1 MNAINKTHYRQGD
14 VLVTSIPALPKSLK
28 PVARQG
34 GRLIL
39 AAGKSTGHHHAIAT
53 KNCDLF
59 TAKTEP
65 GALILSVKAVKADLV
80 HDEHSAI
87 QLPKGNYRVTRQREF
102 SAAAVRRVE
111 D

>member
-1 MNAINKTHYRQGD
+1 MKTKTHYRQGD
-14 VLVTSIPALPKSLK
+14 VLITSIAALPISLK

-53 KNCDLF
+53 KNCNLF
-59 TAKTEP
+59 TAKSEP
-65 GALILSVKAVKADLV
+65 GALLLEVKATKAELV
-80 HDEHSAI
+80 HDEHSTI
-87 QLPKGNYRVTRQREF
+87 KLPKGNYRVSRQREY

>member
-1 MNAINKTHYRQGD
+1 MKTTNETHYRQGD
-14 VLVTSIPALPKSLK
+14 VLVTSIAALPKSLK

-53 KNCDLF
+53 KNCALF
-59 TAKTEP
+59 TAKAEP
-65 GALILSVKAVKADLV
+65 GVLLLEVKAARASLV
-80 HDEHSAI
+80 HDEHSTI
-87 QLPKGNYRVTRQREF
+87 TLPKGAYRVSRQREY